1 MDGGDAVN
9 YRVTHKSTYHYT
21 QRVPISYNR
30 VCLTPR
36 RCAYQEC
43 LSHRLDI
50 APTPAVLSTP
60 VTDYFGNE
68 VVFFT
73 VQDPHDALEITAVS
87 EVRLTPH
94 LPPAPE
100 ATPPW
105 EHVREDLR
113 GAGNADLLDAYQF
126 ALDRTEVSVSNQ
138 LRDYTMPSFS
148 PGTPILV
155 GAINLMQ
162 RIYEDFAYD
171 STATTIST
179 PIQEVLT
186 HRRGVCQDF
195 AHLQIGCMR
204 SLGLAARYVSG
215 YIVPL
220 PAGASVEFVG
230 AQASHA
236 WLSVYAPG
244 HGWVDL
250 DPTNN
255 MLPSNEHVTLGW
267 GREYEEVS
275 PVRGVI
281 LGGGPQ
287 LLGVAVDV
295 ERLDRQ

>member
-1 MDGGDAVN
+1 MN
-9 YRVTHKSTYHYT
+9 YRVTHTSTYRYA

-43 LSHRLDI
+43 LRHFLTVT
-50 APTPAVLSTP
+50 PNPAVLSQP
-60 VTDYFGNE
+60 VTDFYGNE
-68 VVFFT
+68 VLFFT

-87 EVRLTPH
+87 EVRLNPT
-94 LPPAPE
+94 LSPAPE
-100 ATPPW
+100 ATPVW
-105 EHVREDLR
+105 EQVCEDLR
-113 GAGNADLLDAYQF
+113 RTGNADILDAYQF
-126 ALDRTEVSVSNQ
+126 TIDRTNITVSNR
-138 LRDYTMPSFS
+138 LREYALPSFR
-148 PGTPILV
+148 PNTPVLV
-155 GAINLMQ
+155 GAIDLMS

-171 STATTIST
+171 STATTVST
-179 PIQEVLT
+179 PIDEVLD

-195 AHLQIGCMR
+195 AHVQIGCLR
-204 SLGLAARYVSG
+204 SIGLAARYVSG

-220 PAGASVEFVG
+220 PAGSDVEFVG

-255 MLPSNEHVTLGW
+255 MLPSNEHITLGW

-281 LGGGPQ
+281 LGGGSQ
-287 LLGVAVDV
+287 LLGVAVEID
-295 ERLDRQ
+295 RLDRN